1 MIEKGLCECGCGGK
15 TARHARALIPG
26 TGKINK
32 FIKGHNKNNAARNKA
47 VMILGHPIPKGVQV
61 HHHRRPGVPGRGI
74 KDIVICE
81 NQQYHRFLHMREK
94 IYWSKF
100 DISKWTI

>member
-1 MIEKGLCECGCGGK
+1 MIEKRLCECGCGAE
-15 TARHARALIPG
+15 TAHHGSALEPN
-26 TGKINK
+26 TGKINR

-47 VMILGHPIPKGVQV
+47 AMILGYPIPKGVQV

-81 NQQYHRFLHMREK
+81 NQEYHRFLHMREK
-94 IYWSKF
+94 AYF
-100 DISKWTI
+100 ALYAV